1 MSLPILILPHNKS
14 PEFAA
19 WQTSNHWQLRTYF
32 EHGAEKIFSKVAT
45 NSPFHLARTFL
56 PHSIDDIVACT
67 YGKPRGQQMSLADQ
81 LGFVAST
88 KSTRRSFEKI
98 LQQSVL
104 STPLTTYQADYKDP

>member
-67 YGKPRGQQMSLADQ
+67 YGKPSGQQMTLADQ
-81 LGFVAST
+81 LGFVVST